1 MFAPAPAVYS
11 EVGTGDENMTVTVQS
26 ATTSA
31 VYRPRPLAG
40 RGGLGHGAIAWL
52 VAAADFV
59 MLVAANAAGFVLYEQ
74 ISFSLTADPIG
85 YIGIGLLVAMSFVL
99 AMHSAHAYRP
109 DAILR
114 RRHQMRLI
122 SLLIPGVFGF
132 LLTVLFFL
140 KLGAT
145 FSRGS
150 IGASLLLSFVGLIG
164 LRLLWPAFLPYA
176 MARGAFGRRRILLIC
191 SATAHVTAFEERAVA
206 HGMIV
211 VEVLRLPQDEELC
224 QSALDFTLTASR
236 KRVDEIIMVWGEPD
250 LAGLQGYLWQ
260 MRRSPL
266 PVSVAFDGFIGTIV
280 SANPRAIGGLTAFQ
294 SQRPPLSLCESA
306 IKRLFDISFSA
317 TCLLALS
324 PMMLAVAVAIKLDS
338 PGPVLFRQVRK
349 GYGGRPFRIVKF
361 RSMTVLEDGPEVRQA
376 TRGDD
381 RITRVGAFIRSTSL
395 DELPQFW
402 NVLRGD
408 MSVVGPRPHA
418 LAHDDYFDTQIGEYV
433 FRRHVRPGL
442 TGWAQINKCRGE
454 TPDIEKMEE
463 RVHHDLWYINNW
475 SLWLDVKIILR
486 TVFQLHDLRAAY

>member
-1 MFAPAPAVYS
+1 
-11 EVGTGDENMTVTVQS
+11 MTATLQS
-26 ATTSA
+26 VTTSA
-31 VYRPRPLAG
+31 VYRPRTIAG

-52 VAAADFV
+52 AAGSDFA
-59 MLVAANAAGFVLYEQ
+59 MLLAASAAGFLLYEQ
-74 ISFSLTADPIG
+74 ISFSLSADPLG
-85 YIGIGLLVAMSFVL
+85 YIGIGLMVAMSFVL

-109 DAILR
+109 DAIVLR
-114 RRHQMRLI
+114 RYQIRLI
-122 SLLIPGVFGF
+122 CLLIPGTFGF

-150 IGASLLLSFVGLIG
+150 IGASLLFSLAGLTG
-164 LRLLWPAFLPYA
+164 LRFLWPALLPYA

-191 SATAHVTAFEERAVA
+191 SGTEPVAEFEERAAA

-211 VEVLRLPQDEELC
+211 VEVLRLPQDEGLC
-224 QSALDFTLTASR
+224 QSAYDFARETTR
-236 KRVDEIIMVWGEPD
+236 KRIDEIILIWGEHD
-250 LAGLQGYLWQ
+250 LTGLQGYLWQ
-260 MRRSPL
+260 LRRSTL

-280 SANPRAIGGLTAFQ
+280 SAHSRPVGGLTVFQ
-294 SQRPPLSLCESA
+294 SQRPPLSLYESA
-306 IKRLFDISFSA
+306 IKRLFDVGFSA

-324 PMMLAVAVAIKLDS
+324 PMMLAVALAIKLDS
-338 PGPVLFRQVRK
+338 PGPVLFRQIRK

-376 TRGDD
+376 TRGDH

-402 NVLRGD
+402 NVLKGD

-418 LAHDDYFDTQIGEYV
+418 LAHDDYFDNQIGEYV

-442 TGWAQINKCRGE
+442 TGWAQINRCRGE
-454 TPDIEKMEE
+454 TPDVEKMQE

-486 TVFQLHDLRAAY
+486 TMFQLHDFRGAY